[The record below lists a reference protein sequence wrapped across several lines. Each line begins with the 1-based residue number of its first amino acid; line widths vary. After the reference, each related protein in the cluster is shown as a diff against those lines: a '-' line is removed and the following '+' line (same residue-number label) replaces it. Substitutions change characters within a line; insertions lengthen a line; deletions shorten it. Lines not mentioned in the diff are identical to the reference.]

1 LAPGRPQQDGQI
13 SSHSLL
19 PCLMLRAL
27 YDRLMRLAAHRHAQW
42 YLAIVS
48 FVESSVFPIPP
59 DAMLI
64 PMTLAKPERAWRY
77 ATICTIASVLG
88 GLLGYYIG
96 YALFD
101 SVGQWILD
109 FYSLGDK
116 FVSFQQKFNEW
127 GLPIVFFA
135 GLTPFPYKVVTLLS
149 GMTEMALPV
158 FIAASIISRGI
169 RFYLVC
175 GLLYFFG
182 DPMRVFIEKYLGWL
196 TLAAGLALVGGFA
209 VVRFLF

>member
-1 LAPGRPQQDGQI
+1 
-13 SSHSLL
+13 
-19 PCLMLRAL
+19 MK
-27 YDRLMRLAAHRHAQW
+27 LAAHRHAQW
-42 YLAIVS
+42 FLALVS

-64 PMTLAKPERAWRY
+64 PMTLAQPAKAWRY
-77 ATICTIASVLG
+77 ATICTIASVFG

-101 SVGQWILD
+101 TVGQWILD
-109 FYSLGDK
+109 VYGLADK
-116 FVSFQQKFNEW
+116 FIDFQQKFNEW

-149 GMTEMALPV
+149 GATEMALPT
-158 FIAASIISRGI
+158 FIAASIVSRGL

-175 GLLYFFG
+175 GLLYYFG
-182 DPMRVFIEKYLGWL
+182 EPMRAFIEKYLGL
-196 TLAAGLALVGGFA
+196 ITLAAGIALVGGFA
-209 VVRFLF
+209 AAKFLF

>member
-1 LAPGRPQQDGQI
+1 
-13 SSHSLL
+13 
-19 PCLMLRAL
+19 MLRAL
-27 YDRLMRLAAHRHAQW
+27 YDWLMRLAAHRHAQW
-42 YLAIVS
+42 YLALVS
-48 FVESSVFPIPP
+48 FIESSVFPVPP
-59 DAMLI
+59 DAMLV
-64 PMTLAKPERAWRY
+64 PMTLAQPKKAWRY
-77 ATICTIASVLG
+77 ATICTIASVVG

-109 FYSLGDK
+109 FYNLGDK

-135 GLTPFPYKVVTLLS
+135 GLTPFPYKVVTILS
-149 GMTEMALPV
+149 GVTEMALPI
-158 FIAASIISRGI
+158 FIAASIVSRGI

-182 DPMRVFIEKYLGWL
+182 DPMRVFIEKYLGLL
-196 TLAAGLALVGGFA
+196 TLAAGIALVGGFA
-209 VVRFLF
+209 AVKYLF